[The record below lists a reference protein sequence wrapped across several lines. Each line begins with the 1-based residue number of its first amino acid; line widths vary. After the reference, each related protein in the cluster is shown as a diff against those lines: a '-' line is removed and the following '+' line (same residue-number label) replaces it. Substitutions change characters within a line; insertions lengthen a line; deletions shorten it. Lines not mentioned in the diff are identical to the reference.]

1 VLAVE
6 GVEAG
11 YGRTTVLFGVSME
24 VPDDALVCVMGR
36 NGVGKTT
43 LIKTMM
49 GVIKASRGRITLD
62 GRDITG
68 QRSAQRVKAGLAY
81 VPQGRASF
89 PSLSVRENLQVV
101 IEASP
106 RGVAA
111 GQAALDE
118 ALDLFP
124 KLRKLLGRQAGFL
137 SGGEAQQ
144 LAIAR
149 ALVTRP
155 RLLLL
160 DEPTEGIQPP
170 PARAPEPAFDERRAV
185 AVPDAL
191 AAVFD
196 HTASLRSGTGAHPSE
211 VSAASACATTVR
223 ALLAVWNLMATSGS
237 CHPAV
242 PALPGQA
249 DHIAAASY
257 WDSTSA
263 SAGRATATWAR
274 VPWICPPG
282 SPPGTPAGA

>member
-1 VLAVE
+1 MLAVD
-6 GVEAG
+6 GVESG

-43 LIKTMM
+43 LIKTVM

-68 QRSAQRVKAGLAY
+68 LRSDQRVKAGLAY

-106 RGVAA
+106 NGVAA

-124 KLRKLLGRQAGFL
+124 KLRRLLARQAGFL
-137 SGGEAQQ
+137 SGGEAHQ

-160 DEPTEGIQPP
+160 DEPTEGIQPSVIIEIEN
-170 PARAPEPAFDERRAV
+170 AIAQLNATNGLAIVLVEQYMEFALRLAQRYVVLDAGRVV
-185 AVPDAL
+185 AEGPTEGL
-191 AAVFD
+191 ANE
-196 HTASLRSGTGAHPSE
+196 S
-211 VSAASACATTVR
+211 VR
-223 ALLAVWNLMATSGS
+223 KLLAV
-237 CHPAV
+237 
-242 PALPGQA
+242 
-249 DHIAAASY
+249 
-257 WDSTSA
+257 
-263 SAGRATATWAR
+263 
-274 VPWICPPG
+274 
-282 SPPGTPAGA
+282 

>member
-1 VLAVE
+1 MLTVD
-6 GVEAG
+6 GVESG

-49 GVIKASRGRITLD
+49 DVIKASRGRIALD

-68 QRSAQRVKAGLAY
+68 LRSDQRVAAGLAY

-106 RGVAA
+106 NGVAA

-124 KLRKLLGRQAGFL
+124 KLRRLLARQAGFL

-160 DEPTEGIQPP
+160 DEPTEGIQPSVIIEIEN
-170 PARAPEPAFDERRAV
+170 AIAQLNATNGLAIVLVEQYMEFALRLAQRYVVLDAGRVV
-185 AVPDAL
+185 AEGPTEGL
-191 AAVFD
+191 ANE
-196 HTASLRSGTGAHPSE
+196 S
-211 VSAASACATTVR
+211 VR
-223 ALLAVWNLMATSGS
+223 KLLAV
-237 CHPAV
+237 
-242 PALPGQA
+242 
-249 DHIAAASY
+249 
-257 WDSTSA
+257 
-263 SAGRATATWAR
+263 
-274 VPWICPPG
+274 
-282 SPPGTPAGA
+282 

>member
-1 VLAVE
+1 MLTVD
-6 GVEAG
+6 GVESG

-49 GVIKASRGRITLD
+49 GVIKASRGRIALD

-68 QRSAQRVKAGLAY
+68 LRSDQRVAAGLAY

-106 RGVAA
+106 NGVAA

-124 KLRKLLGRQAGFL
+124 KLRRLLARQAGFL

-160 DEPTEGIQPP
+160 DEPTEGIQPSVIIEIEN
-170 PARAPEPAFDERRAV
+170 AIAQLNATNGLAIVLVEQYMEFALRLAQRYVVLDAGRVV
-185 AVPDAL
+185 AEGPTEGL
-191 AAVFD
+191 ANE
-196 HTASLRSGTGAHPSE
+196 S
-211 VSAASACATTVR
+211 VR
-223 ALLAVWNLMATSGS
+223 KLLAV
-237 CHPAV
+237 
-242 PALPGQA
+242 
-249 DHIAAASY
+249 
-257 WDSTSA
+257 
-263 SAGRATATWAR
+263 
-274 VPWICPPG
+274 
-282 SPPGTPAGA
+282 

>member
-1 VLAVE
+1 MLAVD
-6 GVEAG
+6 GVESG

-43 LIKTMM
+43 LIKTVM

-68 QRSAQRVKAGLAY
+68 LRSDQRVKEGLAY

-160 DEPTEGIQPP
+160 DEPTEGIQPSVIIEIEN
-170 PARAPEPAFDERRAV
+170 AIAKLNATNGLAIVLVEQYMEFALRLAQRYVVLDAGRVV
-185 AVPDAL
+185 AEGPTEGL
-191 AAVFD
+191 ANE
-196 HTASLRSGTGAHPSE
+196 S
-211 VSAASACATTVR
+211 VR
-223 ALLAVWNLMATSGS
+223 KLLAV
-237 CHPAV
+237 
-242 PALPGQA
+242 
-249 DHIAAASY
+249 
-257 WDSTSA
+257 
-263 SAGRATATWAR
+263 
-274 VPWICPPG
+274 
-282 SPPGTPAGA
+282 

>member
-1 VLAVE
+1 MLTVD

-68 QRSAQRVKAGLAY
+68 MRSDQRVKAGLAY

-89 PSLSVRENLQVV
+89 PTLSVRENLQVV
-101 IEASP
+101 IESSP
-106 RGVAA
+106 HGVAA

-118 ALDLFP
+118 ALELFP
-124 KLRKLLGRQAGFL
+124 KLRKLLARQAGFL

-160 DEPTEGIQPP
+160 DEPTEGIQPSVIIEIENAI
-170 PARAPEPAFDERRAV
+170 ARLNATNGLAIVLVEQYMEFALRLAQRYVVLDAGRVV
-185 AVPDAL
+185 AEGATEGL
-191 AAVFD
+191 ANE
-196 HTASLRSGTGAHPSE
+196 SMRK
-211 VSAASACATTVR
+211 
-223 ALLAVWNLMATSGS
+223 LLAV
-237 CHPAV
+237 
-242 PALPGQA
+242 
-249 DHIAAASY
+249 
-257 WDSTSA
+257 
-263 SAGRATATWAR
+263 
-274 VPWICPPG
+274 
-282 SPPGTPAGA
+282 